1 MVAISKDYVAN
12 NALIDDDYD
21 RVTLLVDQNKT
32 LLNSLLRVSTQDEL
46 HTQHMKLDNLYLL
59 IKLDH
64 NIRCQINPQFTS
76 YVSRVLL
83 EIKLYETLQDN
94 DITTNLK
101 YFKLLNKGITVG
113 DTLGLGYTNL
123 QFDFIHKF
131 FHEIIEN
138 CEYMIPSDSNYAK
151 LIIEMLKYFM
161 FVKDQNNENMLPL
174 QLIQSM
180 INIIRKLSNKL
191 LYTINYKYIT
201 VSKMKLEEH
210 KDLHSEMTYNITDN
224 NIKNVI
230 TVPNPC
236 VVENIY
242 EIEAIQYSLVIITSK
257 KNIDDLFKS
266 ISDDTDITVFIQ
278 SLLKHSNIN
287 LKCAALKYFLYPYFN
302 SVNSWRDTKTIRQ
315 VMPFLLK
322 IFDFKCIPWWFDPFD
337 TLLKLMEIY
346 NRKMPGGN
354 PVVTFLK
361 RTNLVHGFME
371 LFFIELG
378 KQPNLT
384 GQQTRMTQFIHFFAY
399 CSAFD
404 ENYRIEI
411 LKNNTLI
418 LQLKQDIKEHITLLQ
433 DFLSNVEML
442 ASMTKEFPALY
453 NSTKVV
459 AWLELLRSFSRSTAA
474 LRTTLKRNNLTK
486 DVMKLLDL
494 TYKIS
499 KTCYF
504 AGNDFLQSEI
514 KVMGLSLGILC
525 NFIVEFSNV
534 QYFLTDQGIVDICG
548 EILTDPLFNPK
559 KNWINLSRKMAFEK
573 INVEEVKT
581 NTLWVIRHLMYN
593 SQNKEKLS
601 LLDKISID
609 TILDFVNDPYWS
621 VQQQCFQVIK
631 NLTCNSRKVINFL
644 LERFKNVRY
653 TVDPVDGSRVA
664 VGSTYLFEFLA
675 RKLRL
680 LDAHDLAQ
688 RKTLEAILYI
698 IVNIAAVNENKKELV
713 LEQTDILMVM
723 HRILSEDHENFETY
737 GNNSELK
744 LACLWI
750 LHNILWDSNRP
761 DDMSSSNLSSSQD
774 DIDSTPESVHTSGH
788 VIRDGFVGLDTERGR
803 NVAPTHP
810 SVKAVARCKR
820 LQELGFCELVK
831 IAATDSNINV
841 RQKATNLDDNM
852 FKLLDGVIYLD

>member
-1 MVAISKDYVAN
+1 MVAMSKDYVAN
-12 NALIDDDYD
+12 NAIVDDDFD

-32 LLNSLLRVSTQDEL
+32 LLNSLLQVSVQDEL

-59 IKLDH
+59 IKLDQS
-64 NIRCQINPQFTS
+64 IRCQIKPQFTS
-76 YVSRVLL
+76 FLSKVLT
-83 EIKLYETLQDN
+83 EIKLYETLPDN
-94 DITTNLK
+94 NVITNLK
-101 YFKLLNKGITVG
+101 YFKLLNKAIMVSE
-113 DTLGLGYTNL
+113 TLGLGHTNL
-123 QFDFIHKF
+123 QFDLAYKLFL
-131 FHEIIEN
+131 EVIEN
-138 CEYMIPSDSNYAK
+138 CDYMIPPDNDYAK

-161 FVKDQNNENMLPL
+161 FVKDQNNGNILPL
-174 QLIQSM
+174 PLIQTM
-180 INIIRKLSNKL
+180 INIIKKLSNKL
-191 LYTINYKYIT
+191 SYTINYKYIT
-201 VSKMKLEEH
+201 VSKISSDEH
-210 KDLHSEMTYNITDN
+210 KDSQSEVNYNITNN
-224 NIKNVI
+224 NIKDVI

-236 VVENIY
+236 IIENVY
-242 EIEAIQYSLVIITSK
+242 EIEAIQYALVLITSK
-257 KNIDDLFKS
+257 RNINDQFNT
-266 ISDDTDITVFIQ
+266 ISDDTNTIIFIQ
-278 SLLKHSNIN
+278 SLLKHSDIN
-287 LKCAALKYFLYPYFN
+287 LKCAALKFFVYPYFN
-302 SVNSWRDTKTIRQ
+302 SANSWRDTKTIRQ
-315 VMPFLLK
+315 IMPFLLK
-322 IFDFKCIPWWFDPFD
+322 IFEFRCIPWWFDPFD
-337 TLLKLMEIY
+337 ILLELMKIY
-346 NRKMPGGN
+346 NKKMPGGN
-354 PVVTFLK
+354 PVVTFLR

-378 KQPNLT
+378 QPPNSE
-384 GQQTRMTQFIHFFAY
+384 GYQTRMTQFIRFFAY

-404 ENYRIEI
+404 ENYRIEV
-411 LKNNTLI
+411 LKNTTLI
-418 LQLKQDIKEHITLLQ
+418 KQLKKDIKEHITLLQ
-433 DFLSNVEML
+433 DFLNNIEML
-442 ASMTKEFPALY
+442 ASMTQKFPALY

-459 AWLELLRSFSRSTAA
+459 AWLELLKSFSRSTAA

-494 TYKIS
+494 TYRIS

-504 AGNDFLQSEI
+504 AGNEFLQSEV

-525 NFIVEFSNV
+525 NFIVEYSNV

-631 NLTCNSRKVINFL
+631 NLTCNSRKVINLL

-680 LDAHDLAQ
+680 LDAHNLAQ

-723 HRILSEDHENFETY
+723 HRILSENPENFETY

-744 LACLWI
+744 LASLWI

-761 DDMSSSNLSSSQD
+761 DDMSHSNLSSSQD

-788 VIRDGFVGLDTERGR
+788 VIRDGFVGLDTDRGR

-810 SVKAVARCKR
+810 SVKAVARCRK
-820 LQELGFCELVK
+820 LQELGFCQLVK

-852 FKLLDGVIYLD
+852 FKLLDGVMYLD